1 MKKILFLLLLS
12 ASQLCL
18 GQTTQ
23 KANYPLAA
31 RFAPKKL
38 NKMVFSTTV
47 EPHWLKKSD
56 RFWYTYESPA
66 GKKWYLVDPVKG
78 EKKLLFDNA
87 KLAAEI
93 SKIVKDPFDAQ
104 HLGIDSLRFVRDENW
119 VRFEVKSS
127 LEIEKKDSTAKKG
140 TPAVKE
146 KKIFYFEYNVT
157 NEQLVE
163 LVDFKKSKRPPV
175 WASISPDSTTVV
187 FVRNF
192 NLYWMDKINFAKAL
206 LNEKDSTIVETQLT
220 TDGVEHYSYGESER
234 ETNVDREKNKNNRK
248 RAAIFWSPDSKK
260 FSMIRT
266 DFRKVKDLWVI
277 NSIAEPRPT
286 LETYKY
292 PMPGEK
298 ELPQFELILIEIA
311 SKITKKIPVDVV
323 KDQSLQLWSA
333 PELANTIDD
342 TYQPILWHG
351 TTEKFYFTRTA
362 RDLKRIAVMVADVK
376 SGTAKALI
384 EERLNTYVEVRRTG
398 LVEEGKELV
407 HWSER
412 DGWGHFYLYD
422 ETGKLKLQ
430 LTSGSFHCE
439 NIVGIDS
446 KKRLLFFTANG
457 REPNEDPYY
466 LHLYSIKLDGSQLK
480 LLNPGDYDHSV
491 GMNDNQRFFVNNF
504 SRVNTAPA
512 STLYAADG
520 RKIMELETT
529 DLSALFAAGYK
540 FPQPFRIKADDGIT
554 DLYGVMYKPFNFDS
568 TQKYPLIQ
576 YVYPG
581 PQTEAVNKAWGKGMD
596 RIDRLAQLGFIVVTV
611 GNRGGSPARSK
622 WYHNYGYG
630 NLRDYG
636 LADKKAAVEQLG
648 DRFRFIDVEKVGIH
662 GHSGGGFMSTA
673 ALMVYPDVFKVA
685 VSSAGNHDN
694 AVYNHWWSEKHH
706 GIKEVI
712 SEKGDTSFV
721 YAIEKNPAIVKNL
734 KGRLLLSH
742 GEIDNNV
749 HPANTFRVVNALIK
763 ANKRF
768 DMIVLPT
775 QRHGFGTMTDYFF
788 WKMADYFSYHLLGD
802 TAERDVDV
810 KEINQE
816 TEQNK

>member
-1 MKKILFLLLLS
+1 
-12 ASQLCL
+12 
-18 GQTTQ
+18 
-23 KANYPLAA
+23 
-31 RFAPKKL
+31 
-38 NKMVFSTTV
+38 
-47 EPHWLKKSD
+47 
-56 RFWYTYESPA
+56 
-66 GKKWYLVDPVKG
+66 
-78 EKKLLFDNA
+78 
-87 KLAAEI
+87 
-93 SKIVKDPFDAQ
+93 
-104 HLGIDSLRFVRDENW
+104 
-119 VRFEVKSS
+119 
-127 LEIEKKDSTAKKG
+127 
-140 TPAVKE
+140 
-146 KKIFYFEYNVT
+146 
-157 NEQLVE
+157 
-163 LVDFKKSKRPPV
+163 
-175 WASISPDSTTVV
+175 
-187 FVRNF
+187 
-192 NLYWMDKINFAKAL
+192 
-206 LNEKDSTIVETQLT
+206 
-220 TDGVEHYSYGESER
+220 
-234 ETNVDREKNKNNRK
+234 
-248 RAAIFWSPDSKK
+248 
-260 FSMIRT
+260 
-266 DFRKVKDLWVI
+266 
-277 NSIAEPRPT
+277 
-286 LETYKY
+286 
-292 PMPGEK
+292 
-298 ELPQFELILIEIA
+298 
-311 SKITKKIPVDVV
+311 
-323 KDQSLQLWSA
+323 
-333 PELANTIDD
+333 LANTLDD
-342 TYQPILWHG
+342 TYQPTLWHG
-351 TTEKFYFTRTA
+351 TTEKFYFTRTS

-376 SGTAKALI
+376 SGTAKAVI

-422 ETGKLKLQ
+422 ETGKLKQQ
-430 LTSGSFHCE
+430 LTSGPFHCE

-512 STLYAADG
+512 STLYATDG
-520 RKIMELETT
+520 RKIMELETA
-529 DLSALFAAGYK
+529 DLSGLFAAGYK

-568 TQKYPLIQ
+568 TRKYPLIQ

-636 LADKKAAVEQLG
+636 LSDKKAAVEQLG
-648 DRFRFIDVEKVGIH
+648 DRYRYIDVEKVGIH

-694 AVYNHWWSEKHH
+694 AVYNQWWSEKHH

-775 QRHGFGTMTDYFF
+775 QRHAFGTMTEYFF
-788 WKMADYFSYHLLGD
+788 WKMADYFSQHLLGD
-802 TAERDVDV
+802 TTERDVDV

-816 TEQNK
+816 IEQK